1 MLDLTGA
8 EPLGKGGEAA
18 VFAVPGTAWAA
29 KVYHDHDAARAAKL
43 RAMLANPPEDPTA
56 SQGHVSIAW
65 PQDLLIDVRG
75 RVAGYVMPM
84 VRGMGLIADYYFPKV
99 RRAKYP
105 LFTYHYLVA
114 TAQTLA
120 TAVRALH
127 GRGYVMGDVNEGNIL
142 VAPTAMLTLVDTDSF
157 QVREPGGG
165 RVHRCRV
172 GTLLYTPRELQEVDF
187 AKVERGE
194 EHDLF
199 GLGVLLFQLLM
210 ESTHPFQ
217 ARYAGPGEPPEPQ
230 MVIAA
235 GGFPHGTGSA
245 LWQPPRH
252 APAFG
257 MLDARLRGLFTRC
270 FVNGHRDPKARPPA
284 DEWRAALVDAAAALV
299 PCPRNASHFHWPH
312 AKPCPWCERAAKLG
326 GRDPF
331 PALAQVRAGSHLGPA
346 PKGLP
351 PAKRPQPQVRPQV
364 QPRPQPAPQVQP
376 QSRVAPQ
383 LQPRQLPAPQV
394 QHRPQITRQSRR
406 VRPSMT
412 RLRPTQG
419 LNLFL
424 NRLVLWV
431 ALAAVAAAI
440 GVTIIWLIF
449 SLGTWPSNSGRNNDY
464 ERHGPPTRRP
474 TR

>member
-1 MLDLTGA
+1 
-8 EPLGKGGEAA
+8 
-18 VFAVPGTAWAA
+18 
-29 KVYHDHDAARAAKL
+29 
-43 RAMLANPPEDPTA
+43 
-56 SQGHVSIAW
+56 VSIAW

-75 RVAGYVMPM
+75 QVAGYVMPM

-114 TAQTLA
+114 TAQNLA

-127 GRGYVMGDVNEGNIL
+127 RRGYVMGDVNEGNIL

-331 PALAQVRAGSHLGPA
+331 PALAQVRAGSHLSPA
-346 PKGLP
+346 PKGPP
-351 PAKRPQPQVRPQV
+351 PASRPQPQARPQV
-364 QPRPQPAPQVQP
+364 KPRPQPARQVQP

-383 LQPRQLPAPQV
+383 VPSWDQPAPQV
-394 QHRPQITRQSRR
+394 QPRPQFTWLSRPGQTPVPQPR
-406 VRPSMT
+406 ANPDLT
-412 RLRPTQG
+412 LQ
-419 LNLFL
+419 
-424 NRLVLWV
+424 LWV
-431 ALAAVAAAI
+431 ALAGLAAAI
-440 GVTIIWLIF
+440 GATIIVIWWIF
-449 SLGTWPSNSGRNNDY
+449 NL
-464 ERHGPPTRRP
+464 
-474 TR
+474 